1 MRDNQPIIKSIELK
15 NFKCHSSFKEDL
27 NCLTILAGENSAG
40 KSSVIQSI
48 LLFDAVN
55 KSIDDTIFTLNV
67 HGLNLG
73 IASGIVSESEG
84 SNDTDITLW
93 FSDAQKHIKL
103 STDDIDDVSFKIVN
117 NDDLKSEYSLFY
129 INAERLGPKAYNDIS
144 SSSSIDVGTHGENT
158 IYVIDQISKLIRT
171 EYKDNNA
178 LSYWKEM
185 TDDKLSGFTAIVEYC
200 LKEIIPGTK
209 LNIKTDT
216 EQGTAA
222 IRFSNGIG
230 NGIIPTA
237 TGFGITYVLPII
249 VQSLVSLLFPNTVL
263 IVENPEAHLHPYSQS
278 QLGHFLAKIASY
290 GTQVIIETHSE
301 HIINGCRLELAKL
314 KNNDIASIIF
324 FNRDLETFEC
334 HHTLISIDQSGELS
348 SWPAGFFDQSERDL
362 LEVIKNKCKQ

>member
-1 MRDNQPIIKSIELK
+1 MWDNQPIIKSIELK

-27 NCLTILAGENSAG
+27 NSLTILAGENSAG

-73 IASGIVSESEG
+73 IASGIVSENEG
-84 SNDTDITLW
+84 SNDTDITLGIR
-93 FSDAQKHIKL
+93 DDQNHIKL

-117 NDDLKSEYSLFY
+117 KGTSKIIYNLFY

-144 SSSSIDVGTHGENT
+144 SSNSIDVGTHGENT

-171 EYKDNNA
+171 EYKDNDA
-178 LSYWKEM
+178 LSYWKEL
-185 TDDKLSGFTAIVEYC
+185 TDEKLSAFPAIVEHC
-200 LKEIIPGTK
+200 LMQIIPGTQLK
-209 LNIKTDT
+209 IKTDP

-230 NGIIPTA
+230 NEIIPTA

-301 HIINGCRLELAKL
+301 HIINGCRLELASL
-314 KNNDIASIIF
+314 KKNDIASIIF
-324 FNRDLETFEC
+324 FNRNLETLEC
-334 HHTLISIDQSGELS
+334 NHTLISIDQSGELS
-348 SWPAGFFDQSERDL
+348 SWPVGFFDQSERDL